1 MEVRYIKGKTGCL
14 EAPGVCI
21 PFYELQEKEWVLMD
35 SGSRYQEQELLETLE
50 QEQVTVRAVIA
61 SHAHYDH
68 TGNFRCLKK
77 RYGAELV
84 MSLFDAGI
92 SQDPLTLKSTF
103 YSSTS
108 PEIKKH
114 YTGMVCL
121 ADQIILPWQDRVVIG
136 DVEFEL
142 IHLPGHTFNQF
153 GIVTPDQVAY
163 LADSIFSED
172 FLQSTPLIYALDWTN
187 VLASMET
194 LRKLSYPVY
203 VLAHSGVYEELE
215 PLLKANQMHFQMVLK
230 RFRKLFS
237 PEFTLEE
244 MIVRVVSDMNISA
257 RGNMAARVAERSI
270 RAVLEYLQET
280 GELECKVKNGLV
292 IYGTISKSIRITGMG
307 A

>member
-1 MEVRYIKGKTGCL
+1 MEIRYIKGKTGCL
-14 EAPGVCI
+14 ESPGLCI
-21 PFYELQEKEWVLMD
+21 PFYELQEKEWVLLD
-35 SGSRYQEQELLETLE
+35 SGSRYQEQDLLSTLE
-50 QEQVTVRAVIA
+50 QAQVTVRAVIA

-92 SQDPLTLKSTF
+92 SQDSLTLKSTF
-103 YSSTS
+103 YSSTP

-121 ADQIILPWQDRVVIG
+121 ADQIILPWQDKVVIG
-136 DVEFEL
+136 DAEFEL
-142 IHLPGHTFNQF
+142 IHLPGHTFNQL

-163 LADSIFSED
+163 LADSIFSES
-172 FLQSTPLIYALDWTN
+172 FLQITPLIYALDWAY

-194 LRKLSYPVY
+194 LRNLSYPVY
-203 VLAHSGVYEELE
+203 VLAHNGIYEDLE
-215 PLLKANQMHFQMVLK
+215 PLLEANQVHFQTVLK
-230 RFRKLFS
+230 QFRELFQ

-244 MIVRVVSDMNISA
+244 LIVRVVSAMNIPVRS
-257 RGNMAARVAERSI
+257 NMAARVAERSI

-292 IYGTISKSIRITGMG
+292 VYRTVS
-307 A
+307 